1 MKTTLTYKFSRYIVK
16 NKIRSIRDIIWY
28 IRNVHRQKRRN
39 SCLKRVPTEVKN
51 VLKPLDI
58 PRLSVMWVPSISKS
72 CRVTF
77 FLFGRSLL
85 NIKQNFE
92 DYNNLIFAN
101 SIKRVI
107 LFLWLLYQFQLSRS
121 LDLQSNQVK
130 RTAQDSINELII

>member
-1 MKTTLTYKFSRYIVK
+1 MESRKGQDQRPLPAPPGYIVK
-16 NKIRSIRDIIWY
+16 NKITSVRDIIWY
-28 IRNVHRQKRRN
+28 IRNVHLQKRRN

-58 PRLSVMWVPSISKS
+58 PRLSVMWEQSMSKS

-101 SIKRVI
+101 SIKRVR
-107 LFLWLLYQFQLSRS
+107 FCSCGSYNSS
-121 LDLQSNQVK
+121 NCPDL
-130 RTAQDSINELII
+130 